1 MSDTA
6 AAQTQMEHAPGT
18 FCWIELATTDGPG
31 AKKFYT
37 ELLGWDVQDNPMG
50 PDMIYTIYKI
60 NGKDVAASYQK
71 GAEMEHVPTHWACYV
86 AVESADETAAKA
98 KSLGAEVVQE
108 PFDVMEHGRMAV
120 IADPTGAHFCIWQPK
135 QHKGVGIKNENNS
148 LCWNELM
155 TKDSERAKDFYTK
168 LFGWKSKT
176 DADKG
181 MPYTEWINGEE
192 HIGGMM
198 QIQPDMGPMPP
209 NWGVYFAVDDCDAM
223 VQKATALGART
234 YMPPTDIPNVG
245 RFAVLADP
253 QGAAFNIIKLDMQH
267 NQNK

>member
-1 MSDTA
+1 MSDT

-37 ELLGWDVQDNPMG
+37 ELFGWEPTDSPIG
-50 PDMIYTIYKI
+50 PDMVYTIYKI
-60 NGKDVAASYQK
+60 NGKDVAASYEKTGHDMQ
-71 GAEMEHVPTHWACYV
+71 HVPTHWACYV
-86 AVESADETAAKA
+86 AVTSADETAAKA
-98 KSLGAEVVQE
+98 KSLGGTVVQE

-135 QHKGVGIKNENNS
+135 QHKGVGVKNENNT

-155 TKDSERAKDFYTK
+155 TNDTERAKDFYTK
-168 LFGWKSKT
+168 LFGWKTKT
-176 DADKG
+176 DAG
-181 MPYTEWINGEE
+181 ATPYTEWINGED

-198 QIQPDMGPMPP
+198 QIQPEMGPMPP
-209 NWGVYFAVDDCDAM
+209 AWGLYFAVDDCDAK
-223 VQKATALGART
+223 VAQAQSLGART
-234 YMPPTDIPNVG
+234 YVPPTDIPNVG

-253 QGAAFNIIKLDMQH
+253 HGAVFNVIKLTAEH
-267 NQNK
+267 HQNK